1 MNGQSGDLKLCVRS
15 APIMRYRLSVGRGS
29 GSEGGVVLIR
39 CLTRPGMV
47 EACIAVPL
55 SRA

>member
-55 SRA
+55 SGA